1 MSNSSVAQPSRS
13 GNTIMSSV
21 LQSVR
26 SNLQTYTI
34 VLALIVIWVVFT
46 LATNGGYLSP
56 QNISNLFRQMSV
68 TSIMAAGMVL
78 VIVTGGIDLSVG
90 RLAGFVSV
98 VVAFFQANRWNTFLA
113 STFPG
118 MPPET
123 VNAIAAIL
131 SVLLG
136 LGVGTLWGIAQGY
149 IVAYLRVTAFIVTLG
164 SYFILQGLTLLQ
176 TEGKTIPANQPVF
189 SEIGQG
195 YLPSTLSWIL
205 TVVVIVALFFLMFRG
220 RRNKQRYGFPLPAL
234 ALDVAKNVLYAALLL
249 VYVYAV
255 NSYKIAPGIPYPV
268 LLLGIV
274 AVVMTYLSTN
284 TRFGRY
290 AYAIG
295 GNREAARLSGI
306 NIRKSIFL
314 IFVLMGFLSG
324 LAGIVLASYVGYGT
338 IAAGAGYELD
348 VIASAIL
355 GGTSTLGGVGTIP
368 GAMIGGLIMASLS
381 TGLQMLNAPPAT
393 TYVVKGVVLVL
404 AVLLDVWIKKTSG
417 KA

>member
-1 MSNSSVAQPSRS
+1 MDSIVQGFRRNV
-13 GNTIMSSV
+13 
-21 LQSVR
+21 
-26 SNLQTYTI
+26 QTYTI
-34 VLALIVIWVVFT
+34 IIALVVIWIVFT

-98 VVAFFQANRWNTFLA
+98 VVAFFQASRWTAFLS
-113 STFPG
+113 STFPS
-118 MPPET
+118 MPDT
-123 VNAIAAIL
+123 TIAATAAVL
-131 SVLLG
+131 SVIVG
-136 LGVGTLWGIAQGY
+136 LAVGTLWGVGQGY
-149 IVAYLRVTAFIVTLG
+149 IIAYLRVPAFIVTLG
-164 SYFILQGLTLLQ
+164 SMFILQGLTLLQ
-176 TEGKTIPANQPVF
+176 TEGKTIPANQAIF

-195 YLPSTLSWIL
+195 YLPATLGWIL
-205 TVVVIVALFFLMFRG
+205 TAVIVIALFFLMFRG
-220 RRNKQRYGFPLPAL
+220 RRNKQKYGFPLPPL
-234 ALDVAKNVLYAALLL
+234 VLDVLKNLLYAGLVV
-249 VYVYAV
+249 VYVYTV

-274 AVVMTYLSTN
+274 AVVMTYVTTN

-338 IAAGAGYELD
+338 IGAGSGYELD

-381 TGLQMLNAPPAT
+381 TGLQMMNVPPAT

-404 AVLLDVWIKKTSG
+404 AVLLDMSFKKE
-417 KA
+417 KN

>member
-1 MSNSSVAQPSRS
+1 MSNSSVAQP
-13 GNTIMSSV
+13 TSSESSIITSA
-21 LQSVR
+21 LQGFR
-26 SNLQTYTI
+26 RNLQTYTI
-34 VLALIVIWVVFT
+34 IIALILIWVVFT

-98 VVAFFQANRWNTFLA
+98 VVAFFQAYRWNTLA
-113 STFPG
+113 ASIFPG

-123 VNAIAAIL
+123 VNAVAAIM
-131 SVLLG
+131 SVILG
-136 LGVGTLWGIAQGY
+136 LAVGTLWGVAQGY
-149 IVAYLRVTAFIVTLG
+149 IIAYLRVTAFIVTLG

-195 YLPSTLSWIL
+195 YLPATLSWIL
-205 TVVVIVALFFLMFRG
+205 AVVVIVALFFFMFRS
-220 RRNKQRYGFPLPAL
+220 RRNKQKYGFPLAPL
-234 ALDVAKNVLYAALLL
+234 AIDVAKNVLYSALLL
-249 VYVYAV
+249 IYVYSV
-255 NSYKIAPGIPYPV
+255 NSYKVAPGIPYPV

-368 GAMIGGLIMASLS
+368 GAIIGGLIMASLT
-381 TGLQMLNAPPAT
+381 TGLQMMNAPAAT
-393 TYVVKGVVLVL
+393 TYVVKGAVLIL
-404 AVLLDVWIKKTSG
+404 AVLLDVSLKRDSK
-417 KA
+417 

>member
-1 MSNSSVAQPSRS
+1 MTSLTQGFRRN
-13 GNTIMSSV
+13 I
-21 LQSVR
+21 
-26 SNLQTYTI
+26 QTYTI
-34 VLALIVIWVVFT
+34 IIALILIWVVFAI
-46 LATNGGYLSP
+46 ATNGGYLSP

-90 RLAGFVSV
+90 RLAGFVST
-98 VVAFFQANRWNTFLA
+98 VVAYNQLTRFTGN
-113 STFPG
+113 
-118 MPPET
+118 PP
-123 VNAIAAIL
+123 VAALVSVVIGL
-131 SVLLG
+131 S
-136 LGVGTLWGIAQGY
+136 VGTLWDVVQGY
-149 IVAYLRVTAFIVTLG
+149 IIAYLRVTAFIVTLG

-176 TEGKTIPANQPVF
+176 TEGKTIAANQPVF

-195 YLPSTLSWIL
+195 YLPATLSWL
-205 TVVVIVALFFLMFRG
+205 LAAVVIVALFFFMFRG
-220 RRNKQRYGFPLPAL
+220 RRNKQKYGFPLPHL
-234 ALDVAKNVLYAALLL
+234 WLDVAKNLLYAGLLV
-249 VYVYAV
+249 VYVYSV
-255 NSYKIAPGIPYPV
+255 NSYKVAPGIPYPV

-274 AVVMTYLSTN
+274 AVSMTYLSTN

-306 NIRKSIFL
+306 NIRKTIFL

-324 LAGIVLASYVGYGT
+324 LAGIVLAAYVGYGT

-368 GAMIGGLIMASLS
+368 GAIIGGLIMASLT
-381 TGLQMLNAPPAT
+381 TGLQMLNAPAAT
-393 TYVVKGVVLVL
+393 TYVVKGAVLVL
-404 AVLLDVWIKKTSG
+404 AVLLDVSLKRDRN
-417 KA
+417 

>member
-1 MSNSSVAQPSRS
+1 MTDTTVARPGRQAGAIASPL
-13 GNTIMSSV
+13 
-21 LQSVR
+21 LQLFR
-26 SNLQTYTI
+26 RNIQTYTI
-34 VLALIVIWVVFT
+34 IIALILIWVVFT
-46 LATNGGYLSP
+46 IATRGGYMSP

-68 TSIMAAGMVL
+68 TSLMAAGMVL
-78 VIVTGGIDLSVG
+78 IIVTGGIDLSVG

-98 VVAFFQANRWNTFLA
+98 VVAYVQANTWYQVIPDQPALA
-113 STFPG
+113 
-118 MPPET
+118 
-123 VNAIAAIL
+123 ALL
-131 SVLLG
+131 SVGLG
-136 LGVGTLWGIAQGY
+136 LAVGTVWGVAQGY
-149 IVAYLRVTAFIVTLG
+149 IVAYLRVPAFIVTLG
-164 SYFILQGLTLLQ
+164 SMFILQGLVLLQ

-195 YLPSTLSWIL
+195 YLQSELSWIL
-205 TVVVIVALFFLMFRG
+205 ALVVIGLMFLLMFRG
-220 RRNKQRYGFPLPAL
+220 RANKQKYGFPLPTL
-234 ALDVAKNVLYAALLL
+234 WLDIAKNVLYAGLL
-249 VYVYAV
+249 VLYVYAV
-255 NSYKIAPGIPYPV
+255 NLYEVAPGIPYPV
-268 LLLGIV
+268 LLLAIV
-274 AVVMTYLSTN
+274 AVIMTYLSTN

-306 NIRKSIFL
+306 NIRRSIFL

-338 IAAGAGYELD
+338 IGAGAGYELD

-393 TYVVKGVVLVL
+393 TYVVKGVVLVA
-404 AVLLDVWIKKTSG
+404 AVLLDVYFKRETK
-417 KA
+417 